1 MPEGKLTAILK
12 HIVFYGVKLW
22 AVNQQNAEDVQLR
35 RQRLQLPVDWNTTI
49 KLKVVKLG
57 AFTKSRGFLEMIKK
71 YWFLL
76 STAQERT
83 NANAKLGDAHFALPL
98 EIYNSMTHHLF
109 WASIHYKI
117 VSSKLIS
124 CFSVDKAAPLTPP
137 PSEGRPFID
146 AEKIIWKKCRKLCV
160 TEWKWTW
167 ASVAV
172 WNVTKMI
179 YFCNKFWIALPS

>member
-98 EIYNSMTHHLF
+98 EIYNSMTHHKF
-109 WASIHYKI
+109 WAQTTYKI
-117 VSSKLIS
+117 ISSTLIS
-124 CFSVDKAAPLTPP
+124 CFQVDKLTPLASP
-137 PSEGRPFID
+137 PSEGLFL
-146 AEKIIWKKCRKLCV
+146 IILQH
-160 TEWKWTW
+160 
-167 ASVAV
+167 
-172 WNVTKMI
+172 
-179 YFCNKFWIALPS
+179 LHPLG

>member
-98 EIYNSMTHHLF
+98 EIYSSMTHHLF
-109 WASIHYKI
+109 WALIHYKI

-124 CFSVDKAAPLTPP
+124 CFSVDNVAPLTPP
-137 PSEGRPFID
+137 PSEGLSLFGTAYHSNSYDGNSQTRHHYPTHTSLD
-146 AEKIIWKKCRKLCV
+146 SIIV
-160 TEWKWTW
+160 
-167 ASVAV
+167 
-172 WNVTKMI
+172 M
-179 YFCNKFWIALPS
+179 NKD